1 MKLRL
6 FHCFLLPLSFMVSLP
21 SNASNE
27 KTLEECKSKYS
38 ELAELSQC
46 LDIVKRNVDKELQT
60 WINNQTFI
68 LEEHALET
76 GRRSALEMFKRS
88 QRNFITF
95 RTNNC
100 RWQYLYISP
109 DVNAAN
115 AFKECYI
122 KNTQRRIKE
131 LHELSM

>member
-1 MKLRL
+1 MKIRL
-6 FHCFLLPLSFMVSLP
+6 FSLFVLMYSISFASA
-21 SNASNE
+21 SFASNE
-27 KTLEECKSKYS
+27 KTLEECKSKYT

-109 DVNAAN
+109 DVSAAN

-122 KNTQRRIKE
+122 LNTQRRIQE
-131 LHELSM
+131 LHELSI